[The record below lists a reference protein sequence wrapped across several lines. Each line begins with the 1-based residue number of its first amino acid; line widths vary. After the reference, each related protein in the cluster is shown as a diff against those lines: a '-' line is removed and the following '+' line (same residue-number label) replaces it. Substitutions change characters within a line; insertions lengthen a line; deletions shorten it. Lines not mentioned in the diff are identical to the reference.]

1 SLDTLKPGDRVYSV
15 NRDKNIILA
24 VIGKN
29 PVEKGVNILGAHI
42 DSPRLDLK
50 PNPLYEDQ
58 GIAYF
63 KTHYYGGIKK
73 YQWTAIPLSI
83 HGVAALQDGTQIKI
97 SIGENEDEPV
107 FCVTDLLPHLADG
120 QVKKKMFEAIPGESL
135 NVILGNIACDD
146 EEIKEG
152 VKLNILKIL
161 NEKYDICEEDLLSS
175 EIEVVPAFGARDVG
189 FDRSMIGGYG
199 QDDRVCAY
207 TALRAILDVKKPEK
221 TAICLLVDKEE
232 VGSMGNT
239 GMRSQ
244 YFENVLAKICS
255 LTKSNY
261 NDLVLRNALSNS
273 TCLSADVGV
282 ALDPNFADVTE
293 KNNTAI
299 LNGGIALMKYSG
311 SRGKA
316 GASDASAELVAKIRK
331 IFNENGVEWQMGELG
346 KVDMGGGGT
355 IAQYVANLDMEVID
369 VGVPLLSMHAPF
381 EIAGKLDIFMTYRGY
396 LEFYLNN

>member
-1 SLDTLKPGDRVYSV
+1 
-15 NRDKNIILA
+15 
-24 VIGKN
+24 
-29 PVEKGVNILGAHI
+29 
-42 DSPRLDLK
+42 
-50 PNPLYEDQ
+50 
-58 GIAYF
+58 
-63 KTHYYGGIKK
+63 
-73 YQWTAIPLSI
+73 
-83 HGVAALQDGTQIKI
+83 
-97 SIGENEDEPV
+97 
-107 FCVTDLLPHLADG
+107 
-120 QVKKKMFEAIPGESL
+120 
-135 NVILGNIACDD
+135 
-146 EEIKEG
+146 
-152 VKLNILKIL
+152 
-161 NEKYDICEEDLLSS
+161 
-175 EIEVVPAFGARDVG
+175 
-189 FDRSMIGGYG
+189 MIGGYG